1 MKKIIVVSLSVLL
14 FCSCRNKPSSS
25 SSNYNYEKNNVID
38 DGFTKKDRRSSSSS
52 AKSLKVD
59 DENATLENYLRQM
72 PGLNVTG
79 SGYNATVTVRGV
91 KTMYGASEALF
102 VVDGVPLS
110 GGLGQVQGL
119 VEVRDIAS
127 LNVLKDGSAT
137 AIYGN
142 RGGNGVIVI
151 KTKK

>member
-1 MKKIIVVSLSVLL
+1 MKKLIILLIASLLYY
-14 FCSCRNKPSSS
+14 SCTNKPSFSG
-25 SSNYNYEKNNVID
+25 NYDYNKNNIVD

-52 AKSLKVD
+52 AKSLKID
-59 DENATLENYLRQM
+59 DENATLENYLRQVS
-72 PGLNVTG
+72 GLSVTG

-91 KTMYGASEALF
+91 KMMYGASEALF

-119 VEVRDIAS
+119 VQVRDIGS
-127 LNVLKDGSAT
+127 LTVLKDGSAT
-137 AIYGN
+137 ALYGN

-151 KTKK
+151 KTKKQ

>member
-25 SSNYNYEKNNVID
+25 NNYNYEKNNVID

-142 RGGNGVIVI
+142 GVIVI

>member
-142 RGGNGVIVI
+142 GVIVI